1 MGRIMHAMAVMG
13 YRVPAGFSVA
23 SNYLSVLS
31 ELAAEHGAEFA
42 ITYDRELRR
51 HIRHEA
57 VPIASVAP
65 YLRTV
70 DDARAIALQR
80 TFNDEKAE
88 KEVAAARPAPAAGGR
103 GGGGQGGKG
112 APRGDRGNNDRG
124 RDRDRNC
131 DRNRSRPNNHNQN
144 DTHNREKRDVK
155 VEDKLGAAD
164 DSRPWKKRR

>member
-124 RDRDRNC
+124 RDRDRNR
-131 DRNRSRPNNHNQN
+131 DRNRTRSDNHNQK
-144 DTHNREKRDVK
+144 DKRNR
-155 VEDKLGAAD
+155 
-164 DSRPWKKRR
+164 